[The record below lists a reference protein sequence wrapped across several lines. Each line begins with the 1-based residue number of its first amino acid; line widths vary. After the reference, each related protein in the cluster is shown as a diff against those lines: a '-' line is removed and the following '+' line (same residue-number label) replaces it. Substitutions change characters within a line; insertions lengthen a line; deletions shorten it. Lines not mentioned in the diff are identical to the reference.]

1 MIENI
6 INKFPEYIYN
16 ASKYLM
22 LDNPVRAVLLIV
34 DVLIVAFMFIYL
46 YRIIKKTRAE
56 QIAKGIILF
65 LLLITVSKLLNLVLL
80 NFIFDNFITYG
91 VVMII
96 IVFQPELRSAF
107 EKIGRSSK
115 LTSVLDIESD
125 ISTRQTISEIVKAT
139 EILSL
144 KKIGMIVVIERKT
157 LVNDILKDGIN
168 IYSRVSSELIQN
180 IFMPRT
186 PLHDGAIVIE
196 KNQILAA
203 KCILPLTTENSY
215 LKGLGTRHRAAIGM
229 SEVSDSI
236 VIVVSEETGIISLAE
251 NGKLIRD
258 LTGDD
263 LKTLL
268 LNKLIENNN
277 NPKPFKMVKRKTNSK
292 KE

>member
-1 MIENI
+1 MLEDI

-34 DVLIVAFMFIYL
+34 DVLIVVFMFIYL
-46 YRIIKKTRAE
+46 YKIIKKTRAE

-65 LLLITVSKLLNLVLL
+65 LALITISKLLNLVVL
-80 NFIFDNFITYG
+80 NFIFDNFVTYG

-115 LTSVLDIESD
+115 ITSVFDLESD
-125 ISTRQTISEIVKAT
+125 ISTRQTISEVVKAA

-168 IYSRVSSELIQN
+168 IYSRVSSELLQN

-186 PLHDGAIVIE
+186 PLHDGAVVIE

-203 KCILPLTTENSY
+203 KCILPLTTENST
-215 LKGLGTRHRAAIGM
+215 LKGLGTRHRAAVGM

-236 VIVVSEETGIISLAE
+236 IIVVSEETGIISLAE
-251 NGKLIRD
+251 NGKLTRD
-258 LTGDD
+258 LTGDN
-263 LKTLL
+263 LKALL
-268 LNKLIENNN
+268 LKRLIENSD
-277 NPKPFKMVKRKTNSK
+277 NPRPFKMVKRKNNSK
-292 KE
+292 K